1 MTKALD
7 FDDPASE
14 IALFRYG
21 LIAQLIHEPA
31 TSGRLEES
39 LRQIASKRYVIPH
52 SKRTQVS
59 ITSARRYLKAF
70 KRGGFEALK
79 PQARSDA
86 GVPRA
91 FSQETLAQA
100 TALREAQPDRTT
112 PMIVEHLKREGMT
125 VNAHTLT
132 THLRKLG
139 KTRRMLA
146 REPKMHRRFE
156 REHVN
161 SLWQGD
167 ALHGPWLPDLERP
180 NQNKRAHLFALIDDA
195 AL

>member
-21 LIAQLIHEPA
+21 LIAPLIHEP
-31 TSGRLEES
+31 TVCGRLEAS
-39 LRQIASKRYVIPH
+39 LRQMAGKRYEIPH

-59 ITSARRYLKAF
+59 ITSVRRYLQAF

-79 PQARSDA
+79 PQSRSDA

-91 FSQETLAQA
+91 FSQETLDQA

-112 PMIVEHLKREGMT
+112 PMIVEHLKREGAS

-139 KTRRMLA
+139 KTRRLLA
-146 REPKMHRRFE
+146 REPKTHRRFE
-156 REHVN
+156 REHVS

-167 ALHGPWLPDLERP
+167 ALHGPWLPDVERP
-180 NQNKRAHLFALIDDA
+180 DRKEEPICLP
-195 AL
+195 